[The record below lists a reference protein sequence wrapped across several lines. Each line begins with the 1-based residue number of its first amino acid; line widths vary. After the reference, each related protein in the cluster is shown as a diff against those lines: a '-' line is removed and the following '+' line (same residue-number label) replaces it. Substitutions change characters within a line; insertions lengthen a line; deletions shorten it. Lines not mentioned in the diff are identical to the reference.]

1 MNESAE
7 ELATLYVLDQLEPR
21 ERALAEDR
29 LAREPEFAALV
40 RDCESALAAGVRSL
54 PSRTPSPLVLE
65 NIEDQLDKLPTG
77 KVETFPASTSRPTPP
92 ASRLRWVTL
101 AQWGVAAVITLSLA
115 TLAIQ
120 SLRPANHQPVFVVVG
135 LDATRNTF
143 AELPTT
149 GATAKDPDSRFMQ
162 LASAAADLWR
172 NPSSRPAAARFETGG
187 NRGYALFDPGSQ
199 QGFIAV
205 EQLPAIEPSQR
216 YHLWMIDESSG
227 HIRDAGVLP
236 LAHVNR
242 GLFSFAL
249 DPATASKSGRPNFFI
264 TIEDADAAST
274 PNEKPRGKVVLG
286 KESI

>member
-21 ERALAEDR
+21 ERALAEAR
-29 LAREPEFAALV
+29 LARDPEFAALV
-40 RDCESALAAGVRSL
+40 RDCEAALAAGVRSL
-54 PSRTPSPLVLE
+54 PARQPSPLVLE
-65 NIEDQLDKLPTG
+65 NLEDQLDRLETG
-77 KVETFPASTSRPTPP
+77 QVEPFPSPPSALRPPRHP
-92 ASRLRWVTL
+92 WVTL
-101 AQWGVAAVITLSLA
+101 AQWGIAAVITLSLA

-120 SLRPANHQPVFVVVG
+120 SLRPAGTQPVFVVVG
-135 LDATRNTF
+135 LDANRNTF
-143 AELPTT
+143 GELPAQ
-149 GATAKDPDSRFMQ
+149 GAAAKDPDSRFIQ

-172 NPSSRPAAARFETGG
+172 NPSARPAAARFDTGG

-199 QGFIAV
+199 QGFLAV
-205 EQLPAIEPSQR
+205 EQLPALEPNQR
-216 YHLWMIDESSG
+216 YHLWMVDESTG
-227 HIRDAGVLP
+227 RIRDAGILP

-249 DPATASKSGRPNFFI
+249 DPATGSKSGRPNFFI
-264 TIEDADAAST
+264 TIEDASAPSE